1 MKLTLP
7 HPQEWEASTM
17 IPVAILT
24 TLSQRITADLW
35 RTYIRTHSSKVHKA
49 GECGDPEVLAVDDV
63 TAVKLDEPA
72 LDGCTGWHGIK
83 QTTNHKAVG

>member
-1 MKLTLP
+1 M
-7 HPQEWEASTM
+7 
-17 IPVAILT
+17 
-24 TLSQRITADLW
+24 
-35 RTYIRTHSSKVHKA
+35 RTHRTEVHDA
-49 GECGDPEVLAVDDV
+49 GEGNDPEVLAVDDV